1 MKLVIFDLDGVLAR
15 TEHIHTFA
23 LKEAIAYFAPEA
35 TAASYLEAHDG
46 VRTKDKLA
54 RLQHD
59 FQLPTDVM
67 VKIDRRKQ
75 IVTEQHL
82 RHLHANP
89 AISECLQ
96 LLIANGFTLALA
108 SNSRK
113 INVDIV
119 LSALTVDHLFTFKV
133 TGDEVLVPKPNP
145 EIFNKVI
152 NHFNVTPSEVYIF
165 EDSTAGK
172 AAAVAAGAKVIA
184 VDANELI
191 TLRQI
196 NDIIRQQ

>member
-23 LKEAIAYFAPEA
+23 LKEAISYFAPEA
-35 TAASYLEAHDG
+35 SSAPYLEAHDG

-59 FQLPTDVM
+59 FQLADDMMT
-67 VKIDRRKQ
+67 KIDRRKQ

-82 RHLHANP
+82 RHLHPNLAVT
-89 AISECLQ
+89 ECLQ
-96 LLIANGFTLALA
+96 VLIDNGFTLALA

-113 INVDIV
+113 INVNIV
-119 LSALTVDHLFTFKV
+119 LSALAVDHLFTLKV
-133 TGDEVLVPKPNP
+133 TGDEVTSPKPNP

-152 NHFNVTPSEVYIF
+152 KHFNVSPNEVYIF

-172 AAAVAAGAKVIA
+172 AAAMAAGAKVIA
-184 VDANELI
+184 VDSNELI
-191 TLRQI
+191 TIRQV
-196 NDIIRQQ
+196 NDIVRQQ